1 VSILLHKDLIADQA
15 RPPPGVQNVQG
26 RRVTLRR
33 FRDE

>member
-1 VSILLHKDLIADQA
+1 VSILLHKDLIADQ
-15 RPPPGVQNVQG
+15 PPGVQNVQG